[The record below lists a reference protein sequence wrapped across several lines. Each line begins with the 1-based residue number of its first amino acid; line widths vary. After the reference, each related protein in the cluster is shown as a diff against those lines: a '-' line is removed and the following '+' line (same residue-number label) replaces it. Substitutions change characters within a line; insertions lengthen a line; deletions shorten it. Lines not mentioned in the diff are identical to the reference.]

1 MKTLVAISML
11 VVLITT
17 AVVACGRGQP
27 SPTTPM
33 PPTVITN
40 DATDITVTTAR
51 LNGNLDHLGTA
62 SSVDISLLWGKI
74 SGGPY
79 PNETIQ
85 QAMTKRGVF
94 SFELMGLDPGT
105 VYYFQ
110 AKAAGDG
117 ISYGVEKSF
126 TTLTE
131 PPVVTTNDVT
141 GVAVDV
147 IRLNGTLDDLG
158 SAISVDVSFI
168 WGITSG
174 GPYPNETAL
183 EVLDTGKAFSF
194 DLTGLTP
201 GTYYFQAKAVGDG
214 VSYGVEESFIIP
226 VTFADSNLEVA
237 IREAINKPE
246 GAIYLS
252 DIESLTDLAASHRG
266 ISDISGLEY
275 CSNLRGLHLDGNSIS
290 DIMPLSGLTDLLILI
305 LTDNNI
311 SDISPI
317 SGLTRLESLV
327 ITDNNVS
334 DISPLAGLT
343 SLNWLDLVQNNI
355 SDISPLAGLTSLD
368 WLPLGGNNISDIS
381 PLVMNSGLS
390 EGDFV
395 HLGGNPLSDESINV
409 HIPQLLGRGVNV
421 ER

>member
-1 MKTLVAISML
+1 MKTIVSISML
-11 VVLITT
+11 VVLIATV
-17 AVVACGRGQP
+17 AVACGRGQP
-27 SPTTPM
+27 PPTTPM

-51 LNGNLDHLGTA
+51 LNGNLDYLGTA
-62 SSVDISLLWGKI
+62 SNVNISLLWGTT

-85 QAMTKRGVF
+85 QTMNKRGAF

-117 ISYGVEKSF
+117 ISYGIEKSF

-131 PPVVTTNDVT
+131 PPVVTTDDVT
-141 GVAVDV
+141 SVAVDV
-147 IRLNGTLDDLG
+147 VRLNGTLDDLG
-158 SAISVDVSFI
+158 SALSVNVSFV

-183 EVLDTGKAFSF
+183 EVMDTGKAYSF
-194 DLTGLTP
+194 DLTDLTP

-214 VSYGVEESFIIP
+214 VSYGVEKGFTIP
-226 VTFADSNLEVA
+226 VTFADSNLEAA

-252 DIESLTDLAASHRG
+252 DLKSLTNLVASQKG

-275 CSNLRGLHLDGNSIS
+275 CS
-290 DIMPLSGLTDLLILI
+290 DLLYLM

-355 SDISPLAGLTSLD
+355 SDLSPLAGLTSLD

-409 HIPQLLGRGVNV
+409 YIPQLLERGVNV
-421 ER
+421 GR

>member
-1 MKTLVAISML
+1 MKTIASISML
-11 VVLITT
+11 VVLIATV
-17 AVVACGRGQP
+17 AVACGRGQLP
-27 SPTTPM
+27 PTTPM

-51 LNGNLDHLGTA
+51 LNGNLDYLGTA
-62 SSVDISLLWGKI
+62 SNVNISLLWGTT

-85 QAMTKRGVF
+85 QAMNKRGAF
-94 SFELMGLDPGT
+94 SFELMGLNPGT

-117 ISYGVEKSF
+117 INYGIEKSF
-126 TTLTE
+126 ITLTE
-131 PPVVTTNDVT
+131 PPVVTTDDVT
-141 GVAVDV
+141 SVAVDV
-147 IRLNGTLDDLG
+147 VRLNGTLDDLG
-158 SAISVDVSFI
+158 SASSVNVSCV

-183 EVLDTGKAFSF
+183 EVMDTGKAYSF
-194 DLTGLTP
+194 DLTDLTP

-214 VSYGVEESFIIP
+214 VSHGVEKGFTIP
-226 VTFADSNLEVA
+226 VTFADSNLEAA

-252 DIESLTDLAASHRG
+252 DLKSLTNLVASQKG

-275 CSNLRGLHLDGNSIS
+275 CSNLKGLHLDGNSIS
-290 DIMPLSGLTDLLILI
+290 DIMPLSGLTDLLDLM
-305 LTDNNI
+305 LTGNNI
-311 SDISPI
+311 SNISPI
-317 SGLTRLESLV
+317 SELTRLESLV

-355 SDISPLAGLTSLD
+355 SDLSPLAGLTSLD

-409 HIPQLLGRGVNV
+409 YIPQLLGRGVNV
-421 ER
+421 GR

>member
-1 MKTLVAISML
+1 
-11 VVLITT
+11 
-17 AVVACGRGQP
+17 
-27 SPTTPM
+27 M

-51 LNGNLDHLGTA
+51 LNGNLDYLGTA
-62 SSVDISLLWGKI
+62 SNVDISLLWGKT

-85 QAMTKRGVF
+85 QAMNERGAF
-94 SFELMGLDPGT
+94 SFELMGLNPGT

-117 ISYGVEKSF
+117 ISYGIEKSF

-141 GVAVDV
+141 SVAVGV
-147 IRLNGTLDDLG
+147 VRLDGTLDDLG
-158 SAISVDVSFI
+158 SALSVNVSFV

-183 EVLDTGKAFSF
+183 EIIDTGKAFSF

-214 VSYGVEESFIIP
+214 VSYGVEKSFIIP

-252 DIESLTDLAASHRG
+252 DLESLTNLVASQRG

-275 CSNLRGLHLDGNSIS
+275 CS
-290 DIMPLSGLTDLLILI
+290 DLLDLM

-390 EGDFV
+390 EGDFI
-395 HLGGNPLSDESINV
+395 HLGGNPLSDESVNV
-409 HIPQLLGRGVNV
+409 YIPQLLERGVNV